1 MTSEQIA
8 RINALAARKR
18 DSVITREEME
28 ELSQLRQQYILEFRG
43 NLKSQLDSVYIQQED
58 GSYRKLEKKDEP
70 GKENHS

>member
-18 DSVITREEME
+18 DSVITPEEME